1 MLKFLENRDEVV
13 DLVHTLSERPELKDF
28 KLGVAGSYVTGLN
41 KKASA
46 IDIVLK
52 LREGCNK
59 DLIGDLDISFYIHQ
73 HIATAYSNKINGL
86 FSEIND
92 AKIRRSKL
100 IDKYESKL
108 EAMKNDYLDKIE
120 KNETSCSETVKKTE
134 DEKLQLARQ
143 RDFALAELRAIRVEN
158 GLMVPSEDL
167 TSRERFEEL
176 EREFESFN
184 RFFKQQWLITKKAIR
199 KELLWTKVD
208 KYELKAKI
216 KEEKEIKAKEK
227 ENRKNGVVSTK
238 ETEVLDLSHYTD
250 DLDTKKISDEILVE
264 VAKEDISKE
273 LKELEN
279 GTLEIEEVNE
289 DKE

>member
-1 MLKFLENRDEVV
+1 
-13 DLVHTLSERPELKDF
+13 
-28 KLGVAGSYVTGLN
+28 
-41 KKASA
+41 
-46 IDIVLK
+46 
-52 LREGCNK
+52 
-59 DLIGDLDISFYIHQ
+59 
-73 HIATAYSNKINGL
+73 
-86 FSEIND
+86 
-92 AKIRRSKL
+92 
-100 IDKYESKL
+100 
-108 EAMKNDYLDKIE
+108 
-120 KNETSCSETVKKTE
+120 
-134 DEKLQLARQ
+134 
-143 RDFALAELRAIRVEN
+143 
-158 GLMVPSEDL
+158 MVPSEDL

-250 DLDTKKISDEILVE
+250 DLDTKKISDQILVE